1 MAIEKESIVCKGKKT
16 IKIDNYCQS
25 QGEARQVRPEP
36 ILRADK
42 KAFKA
47 MTTSTR
53 AEHPSALHSCH
64 GHHGQQERGPQGFCG
79 GGALFLARA
88 LRILV

>member
-1 MAIEKESIVCKGKKT
+1 MATEKESIVCKGKKT

-36 ILRADK
+36 VLRADK

-47 MTTSTR
+47 MATLTR
-53 AEHPSALHSCH
+53 AEHRALCTAAT
-64 GHHGQQERGPQGFCG
+64 GVRERGTQGSCG
-79 GGALFLARA
+79 AGALVLARA
-88 LRILV
+88 WRILV